1 LVNAAKFAGQDAPV
15 SLYAELG
22 DERMQVFV
30 RDRGP
35 GFDLSAVPVDR
46 RGVRDSIVG
55 RMERRG
61 GRAVIHAGEIDAT
74 GTEFELLFERRN
86 GR

>member
-1 LVNAAKFAGQDAPV
+1 
-15 SLYAELG
+15 
-22 DERMQVFV
+22 
-30 RDRGP
+30 
-35 GFDLSAVPVDR
+35 
-46 RGVRDSIVG
+46 VRDSIVG

-74 GTEFELLFERRN
+74 GTEVELLFERRN